1 MSLFVSDSFTDTDAV
16 LLQNHT
22 GETGA
27 TWTKHGLY
35 TSGDAAIASNRV
47 YRSSAGNSVYYASGN
62 PASADYRVSAIM
74 RVVTAAGGECGVIGR
89 AATGS
94 VSWYS
99 WTYSGSLYQ
108 LYVNA
113 SLLGTVT
120 IAATAG
126 ESYLLQLEME
136 GTAIRGYVQRVSDSL
151 WLTSSATW
159 SGTRQA
165 AVAATNGTVTTAGKA
180 ALWMT
185 TATSTTGRHLD
196 SFEAGPIVDPAV
208 IAVND
213 AGLFWSPYTWR
224 ISGSSFA
231 ESNNTGAYLR
241 TVFTGTSVTLSVDVS
256 NLTGASTTALKYPAI
271 KYRVDGGSWSRT
283 QLSSSSTDVSLA
295 TGLSDSSHNLEVV
308 IAGLAFD
315 IDRFTT
321 PVSALKI
328 TGLKLDNGKAVSL
341 PTLRTNRVLVFGDSN
356 TEGLEILAAGTT
368 VANTDSVQAW
378 PYLIARPLD
387 AEVGVVAFASQGYIS
402 GLVGANT
409 GSFSA
414 NWDLYSTGNSRLV
427 SGLLSPAPD
436 TIIIN
441 HGDNDPDTDST
452 TTGIIAVLGE
462 LRTAAPLAKI
472 VVCVPVNLEL
482 ESRIRSAVTSV
493 GDANTVVCDPSEI
506 ILQND
511 YANSAHMNTLGHAIY
526 APIVV
531 ASAVESGTVEIN
543 TAERQL
549 LREIAASIYAVIG

>member
-1 MSLFVSDSFTDTDAV
+1 MSFFAQDTFTDTDAV

-27 TWTKHGLY
+27 TWTKHGVY
-35 TSGDAAIASNRV
+35 SSGDAAIASNRV

-62 PASADYRVSAIM
+62 PASADYRVSAVM
-74 RVVTAAGGECGVIGR
+74 RTVTRSGGECGVIGR
-89 AATGS
+89 AATDS

-99 WTYSGSLYQ
+99 WTYSGSRFQ

-113 SLLGTVT
+113 SLLGSVT
-120 IAATAG
+120 IADDVG

-136 GTAIRGYVQRVSDSL
+136 GAAIRGYVQRVSDSL
-151 WLTSSATW
+151 WLTSAAGW
-159 SGTRQA
+159 DGTRQA
-165 AVAATNGTVTTAGKA
+165 CVSATNGGVTTAGKA
-180 ALWMT
+180 ALWLT

-196 SFEAGPIVDPAV
+196 SFSAGPLVEPAV
-208 IAVND
+208 ISVND

-241 TVFTGTSVTLSVDVS
+241 TTFTGTSVAVTVDVA
-256 NLTGASTTALKYPAI
+256 NLVAASTTALKYPAI
-271 KYRVDGGSWSRT
+271 KYRVDGAAWSRT

-295 TGLSDSSHNLEVV
+295 TGLTDASHTLEVV
-308 IAGLAFD
+308 IVGLAFD

-321 PVSALKI
+321 PVSAVKI
-328 TGLKLDNGKAVSL
+328 TGVKLDEGKSVAS
-341 PTLRTNRVLVFGDSN
+341 PTLRTNRVIMFGDSN
-356 TEGLEILAAGTT
+356 TEGLEILGATTT

-378 PYLIARPLD
+378 PYLIARAID
-387 AEVGVVAFASQGYIS
+387 AEYGVVAFASQGYIS
-402 GLVGANT
+402 GLAGANT

-427 SGLLSPAPD
+427 SGLLSPVPD

-472 VVCVPVNLEL
+472 VVCIPVNLEL
-482 ESRIRSAVTSV
+482 ESRIRAAVTSV
-493 GDANTVVCDPSEI
+493 GDSNTVICDPGEI

-511 YANSAHMNTLGHAIY
+511 YANSAHMNALGHAIY
-526 APIVV
+526 APIVA
-531 ASAVESGTVEIN
+531 ASAVESDSSN
-543 TAERQL
+543 TDIWYRLKSVAAENGMELIEQ
-549 LREIAASIYAVIG
+549 